1 MSTLEQKA
9 MSIRNSRPALLAR
22 FKETLSCL
30 CPEDRR
36 AFKGARL
43 DFDAA
48 RLVSVDGRLILQW
61 RLRNNPDMPVSY
73 RNQQTSRG
81 SVMLFEAIVQ

>member
-1 MSTLEQKA
+1 MNTLEQKA
-9 MSIRNSRPALLAR
+9 MAIRNSRPALRAL

-30 CPEDRR
+30 YPEDRR

-43 DFDAA
+43 DFDKA
-48 RLVSVDGRLILQW
+48 RLVSADGCLFLQW
-61 RLRNNPDMPVSY
+61 RLRNNPDEPESY

-81 SVMLFEAIVQ
+81 SVMLFETIAQ